1 MKNRFSLFL
10 ILLLIGATLLSSCA
24 QTVTT
29 VIGSEKTSS
38 EAPSKTD
45 SSTPSSDT
53 TAQPSEGST
62 SSPDTRTPVPTES
75 ASSESSPD
83 VPAPVAVKSVSLDRS
98 SYSLTV
104 GNSFTLNATVLPV
117 NASNK
122 AVTWKTSNSKVAT
135 VTDGKVVAVGA
146 GSAAISVVTEDGNKK
161 ASCIVKVENDV
172 DPIVSVDLSGA
183 QKILDLGC
191 FGSGLRVKSTGE
203 ILFSPNM
210 HDFLSLVS
218 TEADYELYKTY
229 LRFTYISE
237 NDAGNNVTYP
247 SLLLSP
253 QKSKGSWVDYF
264 LQGDGIDC
272 GFCPTADATY
282 RIEVIVVKTS
292 APTKG
297 ILYGTYQITA
307 AADLENSKY
316 YDPTPIDPNREPGQF
331 YIYYAASAHGS
342 IEGEVRQLLEAGAG
356 STSVTAVPEEGYI
369 FSRWSD
375 GVTSATRS
383 GDTVTRDT
391 KITAYF
397 TVDNAASKIPALY
410 ITTESGKPVLSK
422 EYANATL
429 TITGAENSAFNI
441 ENVATQIRGRG
452 NSSWNG
458 GAPQTAYDSKN
469 SYRLHFEKKIQ
480 LLGIGNSKNKDWVL
494 QSNKFDISHLR
505 NYLVWTFAAS
515 MGTLPYVPECAWVQL
530 YVNNEYR
537 GMYMICELVEVA
549 NDRIEIDENS
559 TSEDKAFLIEFDF
572 RGNYDDEPYFYLD
585 NYGPRPNENLHGAVE
600 VCIKS
605 KVNNDA
611 EIEFIKKYMEACNA
625 AIQSGNRAKI
635 DTYID
640 IPSLIDMYII
650 EELTKDCDVGRASFY
665 VQRNVGGKLYFTA
678 PWDFDFGFGTYGT
691 ALSSYGIVSEGSS
704 GCPWYAVLIEQS
716 WFRKEVRERMNELQS
731 AFEKTLEA
739 VKKKGAELSVDADIS
754 AYFWNLYGES
764 YHPYVSRQVS
774 ADLYSYD
781 EHLEFLVNWATDRWM
796 FMTEYFAE

>member
-1 MKNRFSLFL
+1 M
-10 ILLLIGATLLSSCA
+10 
-24 QTVTT
+24 
-29 VIGSEKTSS
+29 
-38 EAPSKTD
+38 
-45 SSTPSSDT
+45 
-53 TAQPSEGST
+53 
-62 SSPDTRTPVPTES
+62 
-75 ASSESSPD
+75 
-83 VPAPVAVKSVSLDRS
+83 
-98 SYSLTV
+98 
-104 GNSFTLNATVLPV
+104 
-117 NASNK
+117 
-122 AVTWKTSNSKVAT
+122 
-135 VTDGKVVAVGA
+135 
-146 GSAAISVVTEDGNKK
+146 
-161 ASCIVKVENDV
+161 
-172 DPIVSVDLSGA
+172 
-183 QKILDLGC
+183 
-191 FGSGLRVKSTGE
+191 
-203 ILFSPNM
+203 
-210 HDFLSLVS
+210 
-218 TEADYELYKTY
+218 
-229 LRFTYISE
+229 
-237 NDAGNNVTYP
+237 
-247 SLLLSP
+247 
-253 QKSKGSWVDYF
+253 
-264 LQGDGIDC
+264 
-272 GFCPTADATY
+272 
-282 RIEVIVVKTS
+282 
-292 APTKG
+292 
-297 ILYGTYQITA
+297 
-307 AADLENSKY
+307 
-316 YDPTPIDPNREPGQF
+316 
-331 YIYYAASAHGS
+331 
-342 IEGEVRQLLEAGAG
+342 
-356 STSVTAVPEEGYI
+356 
-369 FSRWSD
+369 
-375 GVTSATRS
+375 
-383 GDTVTRDT
+383 TRDT

-716 WFRKEVRERMNELQS
+716 WFRKEVRERMNKLQS